1 MGLKGT
7 KLYSIFTM
15 KCPKCHEG
23 PLFISKAAYSRK
35 MGAMHKTCSHCGERF
50 EPEPGFYFGAAYVS
64 YALTVALWV
73 AWYVAI
79 LTFEALGFYTF
90 SFQEDAVTFLVGGIV
105 LLIVLLPLIYR
116 FSRSI
121 WINMFVSYS
130 REAAKGGE
138 SVG

>member
-7 KLYSIFTM
+7 KLYSIFAM
-15 KCPKCHEG
+15 KCPKCHRG
-23 PLFISKAAYSRK
+23 DLFISKAAYSLR
-35 MGAMHKTCSHCGERF
+35 MGAMHKTCDHCGERF

-79 LTFEALGFYTF
+79 ITFESLGFYTF
-90 SFQEDAVTFLVGGIV
+90 SFQEDAVTFLIGGIA

-130 REAAKGGE
+130 EEAAGRGA
-138 SVG
+138 